1 LLGSGVRVY
10 GHYRKGTLDMSNIL
24 RSAILAAGCL
34 LALAACTTPNSADAG
49 TQKAQSG
56 PVFVSAPGGGGGG
69 GGSGY

>member
-1 LLGSGVRVY
+1 
-10 GHYRKGTLDMSNIL
+10 MSNIL

>member
-1 LLGSGVRVY
+1 
-10 GHYRKGTLDMSNIL
+10 MSNIL

-34 LALAACTTPNSADAG
+34 LTLAACTTPNSADAG

-56 PVFVSAPGGGGGG
+56 PVFVSTPGGGGGGGGG